1 MARAKNGVT
10 AYRYGSPRCPGEGL
24 RIGSA
29 RHLPRG
35 VKRTDWQSRNYFD
48 TWLPLVAP
56 TADLVTVFKHEQI
69 DFRTFASRYRTQ
81 MKAPEARHVIDLLA
95 AVARNQPISV
105 GCFCEDESR
114 CHRSILRGLIAEKL
128 EKSYPGGQAK
138 GRPPITC
145 T

>member
-1 MARAKNGVT
+1 MAHANGAVT
-10 AYRYGSPRCPGEGL
+10 SYCYGSPRNPGEGL

-35 VKRTDWQSRNYFD
+35 VKRADWQRGNYFD

-56 TADLVTVFKHEQI
+56 TADLVTAFKHEQI
-69 DFRTFASRYRTQ
+69 DFRTFARRYRTQ

-95 AVARNQPISV
+95 AVARTQPISV

-114 CHRSILRGLIAEKL
+114 CHRSILRGLIVERL
-128 EKSYPGGQAK
+128 EAA
-138 GRPPITC
+138 
-145 T
+145 

>member
-1 MARAKNGVT
+1 MARSKTGVT
-10 AYRYGSPRCPGEGL
+10 SYRYGSPRRPDEGL

-35 VKRTDWQSRNYFD
+35 VKRTEWQRGNYFD

-56 TADLVTVFKHEQI
+56 TAELVSAFKHEQI
-69 DFRTFASRYRTQ
+69 DFRAFASRYRTQ

-95 AVARNQPISV
+95 AVARTQPISV

-114 CHRSILRGLIAEKL
+114 CHRSLLRGLIAERL
-128 EKSYPGGQAK
+128 NAA
-138 GRPPITC
+138 
-145 T
+145 